1 MGNTHSLNN
10 SSTHLP
16 EKGETMKTHKDLDI
30 WKRGIELVTEVYKLT
45 RNFPR
50 EETYGLSSQ
59 MQRAAVS
66 YPLNIAEGAAR
77 NSKAD
82 YSRFIYI
89 ALGSLSELET
99 QVIIS
104 KNLAYSSDI
113 EKLLT
118 EIEILRKMTL
128 NFIKHLKRENG

>member
-1 MGNTHSLNN
+1 
-10 SSTHLP
+10 
-16 EKGETMKTHKDLDI
+16 MKTHKDLDI
-30 WKRGIELVTEVYKLT
+30 WKRGLDLVTDIYKVT
-45 RNFPR
+45 EIFSK
-50 EETYGLSSQ
+50 EENYGLSSQ

-66 YPLNIAEGAAR
+66 YSSNIAEGAAR

-82 YSRFIYI
+82 YIRFIYI

-104 KNLAYSSDI
+104 KNLGYTSDI
-113 EKLLT
+113 EKLLN

-128 NFIKHLKRENG
+128 NFIKHLKGEKQ

>member
-1 MGNTHSLNN
+1 
-10 SSTHLP
+10 
-16 EKGETMKTHKDLDI
+16 MKTHKDLDI
-30 WKRGIELVTEVYKLT
+30 WKRGLELVTEVYKLT

-66 YPLNIAEGAAR
+66 YSSNIAEGAAR
-77 NSKAD
+77 NSKPD
-82 YSRFIYI
+82 YIRFVYI

-104 KNLAYSSDI
+104 KDLGYTSDI
-113 EKLLT
+113 EKLLN

-128 NFIKHLKRENG
+128 NFIKHLKGEQ

>member
-1 MGNTHSLNN
+1 
-10 SSTHLP
+10 
-16 EKGETMKTHKDLDI
+16 MKRHKDLDI

-50 EETYGLSSQ
+50 EETYGLRAQ

-66 YPLNIAEGAAR
+66 YPSNIAEGAAR

-82 YSRFIYI
+82 YNRFVYI

-104 KNLAYSSDI
+104 KNLAYTSDI
-113 EKLLT
+113 EKLLN
-118 EIEILRKMTL
+118 EI
-128 NFIKHLKRENG
+128 F